1 MIEVEKKFAA
11 SELDIERIT
20 KDAEF
25 IGDTVN
31 KDTYYDR
38 EGFPLVKNNM
48 FLRKRNGKFEL
59 KLYVAEE
66 GSTVDKYLEL
76 EYDEAIKTK
85 LNIGADKNISEY
97 LAENEYFPFGSWETK
112 RRRFK
117 KDGFTIDI
125 DSVDFGHNVV
135 EIELMVE
142 EGGDT
147 QQAARRI
154 LNFAN
159 SMDLK
164 KDIQEGKAM
173 VFIKRINP
181 TAYEEI
187 KAAWSRQK

>member
-173 VFIKRINP
+173 VFIKRMNP

>member
-76 EYDEAIKTK
+76 EDDEAIKTK

-164 KDIQEGKAM
+164 KDIQEGKEM
-173 VFIKRINP
+173 VFKKRMNP

>member
-173 VFIKRINP
+173 VFIKRTNP
-181 TAYEEI
+181 TAHEEI